1 MPLRL
6 PEPPPPENT
15 PAPTAY
21 PSPPMRSPP
30 PRYTPSKADR
40 VEMLG
45 QAGASAMK
53 AGCALFLAVPLFLFL
68 VVVIGGLLFG

>member
-1 MPLRL
+1 
-6 PEPPPPENT
+6 
-15 PAPTAY
+15 
-21 PSPPMRSPP
+21 MRSPP
-30 PRYTPSKADR
+30 PHYTPSKADR